1 VNSTLVETIDLAEAP
16 ASVRN
21 DGDPVVR
28 RDLAM
33 LEHVTVKL
41 EVVVGRATTT
51 VRDLFAY
58 EEGDTVTLDAGLDE
72 PVLLQVDGKT
82 VARGHL
88 VAVGDRFGLR
98 ITEVA

>member
-1 VNSTLVETIDLAEAP
+1 MNATLVETIDLAEAP
-16 ASVRN
+16 ATVRHG
-21 DGDPVVR
+21 GDPVVR

-58 EEGDTVTLDAGLDE
+58 EPGDTVTLDAGLDE